1 MVNTIKDLLDLLT
14 LYFVY
19 LYPGIISVFIF
30 RFIRGR
36 SIVESKITVIK
47 GITISY
53 IYTTIINVIF
63 KTQVSEYTI
72 CQHLLLVSG
81 AFILPVILNAIMRSQ
96 KFRYILNLLKI
107 NTELSDNLWDLIKS
121 KETHP
126 NKGIAVKVFLD
137 NQGIMYEGKLRE
149 HESDP
154 NKSQLVCLSG
164 YRRYVKQ
171 DNSFT
176 VKNDYAGDNSRWVA
190 IKSNDITRI
199 EIKYEDAK

>member
-1 MVNTIKDLLDLLT
+1 MVNTIKDLLNLLT

-19 LYPGIISVFIF
+19 LYPGIISVFVF

-47 GITISY
+47 GVTISY

-72 CQHLLLVSG
+72 CQHLLLVTG

-96 KFRYILNLLKI
+96 KFRCILNWLKI
-107 NTELSDNLWDLIKS
+107 NTEISDNLWDLIKS
-121 KETHP
+121 KETRP
-126 NKGIAVKVFLD
+126 NKGISVKVFLD
-137 NQGIMYEGKLRE
+137 KQGIMYEGKLRE
-149 HESDP
+149 HEADA